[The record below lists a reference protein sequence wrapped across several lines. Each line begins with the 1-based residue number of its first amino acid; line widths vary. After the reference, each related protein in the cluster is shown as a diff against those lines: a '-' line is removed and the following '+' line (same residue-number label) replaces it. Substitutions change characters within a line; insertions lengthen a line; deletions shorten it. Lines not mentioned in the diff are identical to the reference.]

1 MLLLL
6 LCTVYPADKSIYTT
20 MLYCCLLHV
29 DLYSDIVLARERIC
43 NLLTILIFVKFYNYG
58 ITIGSRLEGW
68 LNTLIEQYRQNLRIH
83 FFTQCSMLC
92 ILSVTF

>member
-20 MLYCCLLHV
+20 MLCCCLLHV
-29 DLYSDIVLARERIC
+29 DLYSDIVLAREQIC
-43 NLLTILIFVKFYNYG
+43 NSLTILLFVKFDNYG

-68 LNTLIEQYRQNLRIH
+68 LNTSIEQYRHRI
-83 FFTQCSMLC
+83 
-92 ILSVTF
+92 